1 MPHSRRFPAVVI
13 AAVALMFAA
22 GVSAPAAERK
32 YQAVV
37 GEDGLYVQPWFLQ
50 SFLDLREDL
59 KDSAGQGK
67 RLAIIWEQRGCPY
80 CREMHRVNFAR
91 PEITD
96 YIRKHYNVIQLN
108 LWGDR
113 EVTDF
118 DGKALPEKELAR
130 KYRVVFTPTI
140 QFFPATLAEIGGKP
154 GADAEVVRM
163 PGYFKPFHFI
173 SMFEY
178 VYTNGYKQLPFQ
190 RWLQA
195 KARKMQAE
203 GKQVDLW

>member
-1 MPHSRRFPAVVI
+1 MIRTRHLPIILI
-13 AAVALMFAA
+13 AAVAIALGAA
-22 GVSAPAAERK
+22 VSAPAAEKK
-32 YQAVV
+32 YEAVV
-37 GEDGLYVQPWFLQ
+37 GDNGLHVQPWFLQ

-59 KDSAGQGK
+59 KESADQGK

-80 CREMHRVNFAR
+80 CREMHRVNLAR
-91 PEITD
+91 PEISA
-96 YIRKHYNVIQLN
+96 YIKKHFNVIQLN

-118 DGKALPEKELAR
+118 DGKVLPEKELAR
-130 KYRVVFTPTI
+130 KFRVVFTPTI
-140 QFFPATLAEIGGKP
+140 QFFPGKLAEIGAKP
-154 GADAEVVRM
+154 GADAEIVRM

-178 VYTNGYKQLPFQ
+178 VYTDGYKDLPFQ

-195 KARKMQAE
+195 KARKMQSE
-203 GKQVDLW
+203 GKKVDLW